1 MMKTNLQ
8 RIAVIGICGSILG
21 RDLLNIIQNH
31 FSSRMKTRLQTIV
44 ALSIIATILIPA
56 SQVTTTF
63 AQEPKLETDSVND
76 VTLRTVFHFREATE
90 IVYTFK
96 RFDTLSSGFD
106 RTKAPTFR
114 LEGVIGWDKPLL
126 YKAIDTSFI
135 LGKTVQH
142 DYSEFDVDV
151 IFQRGDQQFRQFSY
165 GDCQIKN
172 YNVYTEYDREET
184 YNGKTK
190 FVYLDS
196 IDFDCRGFA
205 LGNPIYEKMLQ
216 DQKAEKT
223 SEAMKNIKHK
233 KSEK

>member
-1 MMKTNLQ
+1 MKPNLQ
-8 RIAVIGICGSILG
+8 KIGIIGIYIPIVG
-21 RDLLNIIQNH
+21 RDLLNIVRNSFLII
-31 FSSRMKTRLQTIV
+31 MKPNLQRIV
-44 ALSIIATILIPA
+44 ALFIIASILVPA
-56 SQVTTTF
+56 SQVTTIF

-76 VTLRTVFHFREATE
+76 VTLRAVFHFREATE

-96 RFDTLSSGFD
+96 FFDTMSSGFD

-126 YKAIDTSFI
+126 YRAIDTSFN
-135 LGKTVQH
+135 LGRTIQH
-142 DYSEFDVDV
+142 DYSKFDADV
-151 IFQRGDQQFRQFSY
+151 IFQRGDQPFRQFSY

-190 FVYLDS
+190 FVYLDR

-233 KSEK
+233 K